1 MEIDTLAS
9 AYFVIRKKKKLEAVK
24 QHIWDLIRHYLHKHN
39 ELCLLDFGRFAAQ
52 SNDFSVDPIAK
63 KITPAQK
70 RIYFQAGTFA
80 YSPEFLL
87 FSETILPG
95 TTEEIVH
102 NLNQFILRFKAELQ
116 QKKRIEIEYLGIFKY
131 NVLGEIDFE
140 SVQSDPFL
148 DNTFG
153 LKPIHFAANLLK
165 IKRIVVER
173 PEEEDAA
180 LVEMRKSALKEL
192 KVLLD
197 NARVAESNQVQK
209 SNKVFPIVATVLTL
223 ILLSNLALYLYKGP
237 VDELKQQISQMNIF
251 GNAANILDSQQLEI
265 TVPTQVEIPNQVEPK
280 SVTPAVTLKEEVKT
294 EPAIVEAPE
303 KNEVSETTETSKPIA
318 VESNKEIAKEVT
330 GAATIGKYLTKGSFE
345 FDSTIYSIL
354 PDAPAAALVQPETK
368 TTETT
373 ALANSNKSLEAATIE
388 TPTENTEGKADASDY
403 DLPYML
409 NVDAQINDIEKG
421 FYVIAGAFKIEAN
434 ANNYKDQLIKKGNAS
449 AIVIKPSKYPYY
461 LVSYQKDKNL
471 SKALSLLEQKEKN
484 HPSIW
489 VYCAY

>member
-1 MEIDTLAS
+1 VEIDTKAS
-9 AYFVIRKKKKLEAVK
+9 AYFVIGKKKKLEAVE
-24 QHIWDLIRHYLHKHN
+24 QHIWDLIRHYLHKHT

-63 KITPAQK
+63 KISPAQK
-70 RIYFQAGTFA
+70 RIYFQAGTFTHT
-80 YSPEFLL
+80 PEFLL

-95 TTEEIVH
+95 TSDEIVH

-116 QKKRIEIEYLGIFKY
+116 QKKRIEIEDLGVFKF
-131 NVLGEIDFE
+131 NVMGEIDFE

-165 IKRIVVER
+165 TKRIVVET

-180 LVEMRKSALKEL
+180 LIEMRESALKEL

-223 ILLSNLALYLYKGP
+223 ILLLNLALFLYKGP

-251 GNAANILDSQQLEI
+251 GNAANLLDSQQLEI
-265 TVPTQVEIPNQVEPK
+265 TAPNTVEIPNQVEPK
-280 SVTPAVTLKEEVKT
+280 SVTPAVTPKEEAKT

-303 KNEVSETTETSKPIA
+303 KPEVLETTEAPKPSV
-318 VESNKEIAKEVT
+318 VESKLETVKEVS
-330 GAATIGKYLTKGSFE
+330 GAAAIGKYLIKGSFE

-354 PDAPAAALVQPETK
+354 PDAPAAVLVQPEIK

-373 ALANSNKSLEAATIE
+373 DLANSNKSLEAAME
-388 TPTENTEGKADASDY
+388 TKSESVEDKAEVSNY

-434 ANNYKDQLIKKGNAS
+434 ANKYKDQLIKKGNAS

-471 SKALSLLEQKEKN
+471 NKALSLLEQKEKN